1 MSTSISRKL
10 DMNPTTSRLI
20 SAGVL
25 FLLTI
30 ISGIILSHSN
40 RPLNIGLVTV
50 HKLIAAGSIVLLGMV
65 INQLFKAL
73 DSRGVVELGLT
84 ILGAM
89 AFLALIATGAFLTR
103 EEMKLP
109 ALVLNIHKI
118 GPIVALVSSTIAV
131 YLLHRGQP

>member
-30 ISGIILSHSN
+30 ISGMILSHSN

-50 HKLIAAGSIVLLGMV
+50 HKLIAAGSIVLLGMA
-65 INQLFKAL
+65 INQLFKTV
-73 DSRGVVELGLT
+73 DSKGVVELSFT

-89 AFLALIATGAFLTR
+89 AFLALIATGALLTR

-118 GPIVALVSSTIAV
+118 GPIVALISSTIAA
-131 YLLHRGQP
+131 YLLHKGQP